1 MPRTKGALNKTKY
14 TGGLE
19 VLKFERQIEGSP
31 ITKDSSMGWV
41 NWGLKNDMPN
51 LLLNLY
57 NESPTHHASVN
68 FAVESICQNGLDYD
82 AMKLD
87 GTQVF
92 PNTYYSW
99 DTLIR
104 NIALDYVLYGSYA
117 IEVIRNKDNKTFSFY
132 NIGMDKVRCSPYDE
146 DGQITSYWISSDWTA
161 TGQNPPFE
169 IDAIDM
175 RDDNVIKQGKPY
187 IYVLKNYDPT
197 MTYYQNPSYIA
208 GIKAIQ
214 SESEFINYDLKH
226 ILNGF
231 SSAGVLTLPEVSD
244 DNERRAII
252 KNIQSMF
259 QGSDS
264 ANQMAITFKTN
275 VEQSPVEWTPF
286 TQPTNSVNLYADS
299 NTRCINR
306 ILCAHQIPSPML
318 IGLPDSTNSGFSSDA
333 DKIETAFQLYQRLT
347 GNYHREQV
355 IKTLNDMFK
364 LNGIEVEIIQKPL
377 HFNDFGNEQTIDDN
391 NKSSSDTTSEDVTQN
406 ISTDNIEEKV
416 E

>member
-1 MPRTKGALNKTKY
+1 MPRTKGALNKPKY
-14 TGGLE
+14 NGGLE
-19 VLKFERQIEGSP
+19 VLKFEKQIEGSP

-41 NWGLKNDMPN
+41 KWGQNNDFCN

-57 NESPTHHASVN
+57 NESPTHHAAVN

-132 NIGMDKVRCSPYDE
+132 HIGMDKVRCSPYDE

-161 TGQNPPFE
+161 LGQNPPFE
-169 IDAIDM
+169 LDAIDM

-197 MTYYQNPSYIA
+197 LTYYQNPSYVA

-214 SESEFINYDLKH
+214 SECQFVNFDLKH
-226 ILNGF
+226 ITNGF
-231 SSAGVLTLPEVSD
+231 SAAGVLVLPQVESD
-244 DNERRAII
+244 EERRAII

-259 QGSDS
+259 QGSENTNS
-264 ANQMAITFKTN
+264 LAIAFKTN
-275 VEQSPVEWTPF
+275 VEQSPVEYTPF

-299 NTRCINR
+299 NLRCINR
-306 ILCAHQIPSPML
+306 ILAAHQIPSPML
-318 IGLPDSTNSGFSSDA
+318 IGLPDSSNAGFSSDA

-355 IKTLNDMFK
+355 IKSLNDMFK
-364 LNGIEVEIIQKPL
+364 LNGIDVEIVQKPL
-377 HFNDFGNEQTIDDN
+377 HFNDFGNEQTDDN